1 MERTRCG
8 RRAEGIGD
16 ASFVDESVDSVVV
29 VVVVCAVD
37 IVGTGRAWGED
48 DDEVDEEDSGSE
60 VEDKD
65 EVEDAHWRCSWPR
78 R

>member
-8 RRAEGIGD
+8 RRGAEGTGD
-16 ASFVDESVDSVVV
+16 ASFVDDSV

-37 IVGTGRAWGED
+37 VVGTGRAWGED
-48 DDEVDEEDSGSE
+48 EEEDEGADSGSE
-60 VEDKD
+60 DDDKD